1 MLIKRSTLAA
11 LVTLALTATS
21 SGLAMPTAR
30 SALLIEGTLAGRT
43 LRIVVDTEMAKADV
57 TVGSE
62 RHRVDLARGEA
73 RRVESDGTVREEE
86 LVASARRPAP
96 EIKPWG
102 PGPTIA
108 GHASVYHVMTLGD
121 EICSELLISPWMKP
135 FVDPAVQALAI
146 VERVKGK
153 AGIWST
159 GLDGACGELPFS
171 SYARAGW
178 PLMAG
183 GMDQPIFETD
193 AISFDYEPSGDEL
206 AWAN

>member
-1 MLIKRSTLAA
+1 MPIKRSTLAA
-11 LVTLALTATS
+11 LVTLTLTATS
-21 SGLAMPTAR
+21 SGLALPTAR
-30 SALLIEGTLAGRT
+30 SALLIEGNLAGRT
-43 LRIVVDTEMAKADV
+43 LRIVVDAELARADV
-57 TVGSE
+57 TVGGD

-73 RRVESDGTVREEE
+73 HRVEADGTIREEE
-86 LVASARRPAP
+86 LVASAGTPAP

-108 GHASVYHVMTLGD
+108 GHPSVYHVMTLGD

-146 VERVKGK
+146 VERVKGE
-153 AGIWST
+153 AGAWST

-183 GMDQPIFETD
+183 GLEQPIFETK

>member
-30 SALLIEGTLAGRT
+30 SALLIEGNLAGKT
-43 LRIVVDTEMAKADV
+43 LRIVVDTALAKADV
-57 TVGSE
+57 TVGSD
-62 RHRVDLARGEA
+62 RHRVDLARGEVHL
-73 RRVESDGTVREEE
+73 VEADGTIREEE
-86 LVASARRPAP
+86 LTASAGRLVP

-153 AGIWST
+153 IGVGST

-171 SYARAGW
+171 SFAHAGW

-183 GMDQPIFETD
+183 GMDQPIFETE

-206 AWAN
+206 AWIN